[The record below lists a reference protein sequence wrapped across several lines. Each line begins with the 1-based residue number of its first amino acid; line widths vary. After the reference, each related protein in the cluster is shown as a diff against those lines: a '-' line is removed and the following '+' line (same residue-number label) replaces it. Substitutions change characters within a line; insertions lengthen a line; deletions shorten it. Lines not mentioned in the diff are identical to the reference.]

1 MKKVLILFAVLAFV
15 MFAQD
20 KKAPDFMLE
29 DLEGEYVELADVI
42 GDGPVIVS
50 FWATWCKPCVEEMKA
65 YNKIIEEMGEKGVS
79 IVAISVDSE
88 KSVSKVEPFI
98 KSHGYDFTVL
108 LDTNGEIARKYYA
121 QTVPHSVLL
130 DKDGNIVY
138 QHSGYKKGDEIEMK
152 KEIEKLL

>member
-1 MKKVLILFAVLAFV
+1 MKNLLVLFFAFTFILS
-15 MFAQD
+15 AQD
-20 KKAPDFMLE
+20 NKAPDFMLE
-29 DLEGEYVELADVI
+29 DLEGEYVELNDVI
-42 GDGPVIVS
+42 GEGPVIVS
-50 FWATWCKPCVEEMKA
+50 FWATWCKPCIEEMKA
-65 YNKIIEEMGEKGVS
+65 FNEILETYKEKGVK

-98 KSHGYDFTVL
+98 KSKNYDFIVL

-130 DKDGNIVY
+130 NKDGKIVY

-152 KEIEKLL
+152 KEIEKLF